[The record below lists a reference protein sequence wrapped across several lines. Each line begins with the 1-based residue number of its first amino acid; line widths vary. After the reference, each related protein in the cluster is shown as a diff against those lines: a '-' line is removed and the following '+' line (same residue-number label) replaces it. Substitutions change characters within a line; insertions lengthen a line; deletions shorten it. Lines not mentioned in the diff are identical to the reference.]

1 MTPHTLT
8 PLQRAALHTLG
19 SIPGTTATQVRAA
32 LTAGATPHH
41 LTLDETTGL
50 LGDLCEQRLV
60 VTDLGTPTRWRLTL
74 SGLQVAALDGER
86 RSVSPLEASLLLEI
100 DKVAIAT
107 DSGPVAT
114 LQRVVREAAEV
125 CEMRAALA
133 DALDNYEC
141 AADEALHAMAAHTVS
156 VEIAATR
163 ARFGIAK
170 EGT

>member
-100 DKVAIAT
+100 DKVALAT
-107 DSGPVAT
+107 DSGPVTT
-114 LQRVVREAAEV
+114 LQRVVREAAAAGDLRV
-125 CEMRAALA
+125 ALA
-133 DALDNYEC
+133 DALVKLER
-141 AADEALHAMAAHTVS
+141 AAAYIAEQDGPLGDAMREPLAAL
-156 VEIAATR
+156 R
-163 ARFGIAK
+163 GIAVVS
-170 EGT
+170 